1 MRHPSSHSYAPM
13 RNFPERGLMTQQRK
27 QSHDDEKSHSRRI
40 DDDAG
45 CDLRTFICACG
56 RIGLPGLARRDGPL
70 GSASATCLQCFLSG
84 DGDADGRG
92 QCAPL
97 SWRAEIE
104 RLTRRGLCHVGKLI
118 FPGGQRWPLAPLFDE
133 LADKSRPGRLRVST
147 TRDDAPKG
155 MPGVTLIPLSKLEG
169 PVTGYETV
177 RLKITVPAG
186 TLVGRVGEVF
196 PHVA

>member
-56 RIGLPGLARRDGPL
+56 RIGLPGLARRDRPF

-104 RLTRRGLCHVGKLI
+104 RLTRRGLCHVGKLT

-133 LADKSRPGRLRVST
+133 LADKVGPGDCAYPRRAMMLR
-147 TRDDAPKG
+147 RAC
-155 MPGVTLIPLSKLEG
+155 
-169 PVTGYETV
+169 
-177 RLKITVPAG
+177 
-186 TLVGRVGEVF
+186 RV
-196 PHVA
+196 